1 LEATTVRPIV
11 DRSFAQGIGRTAED
25 CRRRR
30 ANLGV
35 DRRCLEELSVPGRIG
50 VDLFGRTRE
59 QLEKSVAFQ
68 ERALKIAES
77 Y

>member
-1 LEATTVRPIV
+1 VSRQPIPQ
-11 DRSFAQGIGRTAED
+11 DRSFAQGIGRPAED

-35 DRRCLEELSVPGRIG
+35 DRRCLEGLAGRSSG
-50 VDLFGRTRE
+50 DVDIFGSTRE
-59 QLEKSVAFQ
+59 ELIKSVAFQ
-68 ERALKIAES
+68 EKALKIAES